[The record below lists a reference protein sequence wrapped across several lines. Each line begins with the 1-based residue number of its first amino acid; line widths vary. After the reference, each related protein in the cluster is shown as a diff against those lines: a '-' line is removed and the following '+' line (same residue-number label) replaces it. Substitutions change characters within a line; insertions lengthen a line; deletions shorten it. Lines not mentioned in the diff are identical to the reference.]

1 MSERRFKAKL
11 KAHGP
16 GGAWTSLPIPFDVD
30 KVFGTK
36 ARVAVHGTM
45 NGFSF
50 RTSLLPNGDG
60 THDMPV
66 NKEMQKGAQAG
77 AEDTVTVVMKLDD
90 QPRTVAVP
98 DDLQAAL
105 QKNAKAEKAFAAHP
119 YSKRKEF
126 ADWITEAKK
135 PETRARRVEKAVEL
149 LVAGKTPKG

>member
-1 MSERRFKAKL
+1 MSEQKFKARL

-16 GGAWTSLPIPFDVD
+16 GGAWTSLPIPFDVE

-45 NGFSF
+45 NGFGF

-66 NKEMQKGAQAG
+66 NKEMQKGAKAG
-77 AEDTVTVVMKLDD
+77 ADDTVSVVMALDD
-90 QPRTVAVP
+90 EPRTVEVP

-105 QKNAKAEKAFAAHP
+105 KKNAKAGKAFADHA

-126 ADWITEAKK
+126 ADWITESKK